1 MLNHCS
7 RGVWLIRFL
16 QELDLV
22 TCALDHIPIYCYNMV
37 AFAYMQDPKYHGK
50 TKHIRIQYHYSR
62 DMIVENE
69 VVLEHIS
76 TSHMVVDTLT

>member
-1 MLNHCS
+1 
-7 RGVWLIRFL
+7 
-16 QELDLV
+16 
-22 TCALDHIPIYCYNMV
+22 MV
-37 AFAYMQDPKYHGK
+37 AFAYMKDPKYHGK
-50 TKHIRIQYHYSR
+50 TKHICIWYHYSR